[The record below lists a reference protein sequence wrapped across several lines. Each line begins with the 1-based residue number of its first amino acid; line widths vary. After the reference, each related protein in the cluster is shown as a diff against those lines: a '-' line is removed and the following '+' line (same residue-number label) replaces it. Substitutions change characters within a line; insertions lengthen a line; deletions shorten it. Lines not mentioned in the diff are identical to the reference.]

1 MKNLSLSLRI
11 AGRYL
16 RGKGSANAVPI
27 LSRISMVAIAVGCG
41 ALLILFSVFNGF
53 NAVIDQFYTAF
64 YTDLRIRP
72 TTGKTF
78 EFTPQQWQLLRTNSD
93 ILEAAPVLE
102 DRMLAA
108 GEGDASV
115 VTVRGVDS
123 RYFRVANL
131 KEFTRYG
138 ADTVSAIHGVPT
150 ALVGMGVAV
159 RLGLSTDNVFSQL
172 HLYAPR
178 ADAPVGGLTNPADAF
193 QSETL
198 QPGGIFSVES
208 EIDEQYVLAP
218 LPTVQALL
226 GAGDALSQIDM
237 RLKPGTEAKTSAA
250 LRAALGKDFIVEDRH
265 AQNATFY
272 SIMAAEKWTMYL
284 ILLFVLL
291 IASFNLVGALS
302 MLVLE
307 KEKDTAILQAMGAG
321 VGTVRSIFLLESV
334 LWSLI
339 GGLAGILMGALV
351 CLGQQHFGWI
361 RLEGGFLIEAYP
373 VALQLRDVGVVFF
386 TALGLGIAA
395 GLLPALR
402 AGRRQ
407 YGILR

>member
-1 MKNLSLSLRI
+1 MNFSFVRRV

-53 NAVIDQFYTAF
+53 NAVIDEFYTAF

-72 TTGKTF
+72 KTGKTF
-78 EFTPQQWQLLRTNSD
+78 SFSPQQWHILKENKA

-115 VTVRGVDS
+115 VTVRGVDA
-123 RYFRVANL
+123 RYFRVAAL
-131 KEFTRYG
+131 KDYIRYG
-138 ADTVSAIHGVPT
+138 TDTVSDAHGIPS
-150 ALVGMGVAV
+150 ALVGIGVAA

-178 ADAPVGGLTNPADAF
+178 ADAPVGGISNPAEAF
-193 QSETL
+193 QTETL
-198 QPGGIFSVES
+198 LPGGIFSVES
-208 EIDEQYVLAP
+208 DIDERYLLAP
-218 LPTVQALL
+218 LSVVQNLL
-226 GAGDALSQIDM
+226 DAGDELSQIDM
-237 RLKPGTEAKTSAA
+237 KVQPGLVEKTAQS
-250 LRAALGKDFIVEDRH
+250 LRMALGKDFVVEDRRQ
-265 AQNATFY
+265 QNATFY

-284 ILLFVLL
+284 ILLLVLL

-307 KEKDTAILQAMGAG
+307 KQKDVAILQAMGADN
-321 VGTVRSIFLLESV
+321 GTVRSIFLLESV
-334 LWSLI
+334 LWSLV
-339 GGLAGILMGALV
+339 GGISGIVIGALI
-351 CLGQQHFGWI
+351 CLGQQQFGWI
-361 RLEGGFLIEAYP
+361 KLEGGFLIEAYP
-373 VALQLRDVGVVFF
+373 VALQARDIVVVFL
-386 TALGLGIAA
+386 TALGLGLAA
-395 GLLPALR
+395 GLLPSWR
-402 AGRRQ
+402 AARQQ

>member
-1 MKNLSLSLRI
+1 MNGSFALRM

-41 ALLILFSVFNGF
+41 ALLVLFSVFNGF

-72 TTGKTF
+72 AAGKTF
-78 EFTPQQWQLLRTNSD
+78 DFSPQQWQ
-93 ILEAAPVLE
+93 ILEKNGNILSAAPVLE

-115 VTVRGVDS
+115 VTVRGVDA
-123 RYFRVANL
+123 RYFRVTNL
-131 KEFTRYG
+131 KEYIRYG
-138 ADTVSAIHGVPT
+138 ADTVSNAHGIPT

-178 ADAPVGGLTNPADAF
+178 ADAPVSGLSNPADAF
-193 QSETL
+193 QTETL

-208 EIDEQYVLAP
+208 EIDEHYLLAP
-218 LPTVQALL
+218 LPVVQSLL
-226 GAGDALSQIDM
+226 GAGNALSQIDM
-237 RLKPGTEAKTSAA
+237 KLRPGTTAQTAQA
-250 LRAALGKDFIVEDRH
+250 LRAALGKDFILEDRRQ
-265 AQNATFY
+265 QNATFY

-284 ILLFVLL
+284 ILLLVLL

-307 KEKDTAILQAMGAG
+307 KQKDVAILQAMGADKSTIRG
-321 VGTVRSIFLLESV
+321 VFLLESI
-334 LWSLI
+334 LWSLV
-339 GGLAGILMGALV
+339 GGVSGIVLGALL
-351 CLGQQHFGWI
+351 CLGQQRFGWI
-361 RLEGGFLIEAYP
+361 KLEGGFLIEAYP
-373 VALQLRDVGVVFF
+373 VALHGRDVVVVFL
-386 TALGLGIAA
+386 TALGLGLAA
-395 GLLPALR
+395 GWLPSWR
-402 AGRRQ
+402 AARQQ